1 MHLDFVLVS
10 NHALA
15 WTHQV
20 PVRLSRLDL
29 EHDWNVALVDQLDR
43 GRGSITLSRPEAD
56 IGNRVQRDKLTPVLL
71 CLGRRSKR
79 CFVRLHGPTI
89 LSINKLFND

>member
-1 MHLDFVLVS
+1 MHLDLVVLS
-10 NHALA
+10 NDALA
-15 WTHQV
+15 RPYQI
-20 PVRLSRLDL
+20 PGGLGCLDL
-29 EHDWNVALVDQLDR
+29 EHDWNFALVDQLDR
-43 GRGSITLSRPEAD
+43 ALRPITLSRPEAD
-56 IGNRVQRDKLTPVLL
+56 MGDRVQRDKLTPVLL

>member
-1 MHLDFVLVS
+1 MHLDLVVLS
-10 NHALA
+10 NDALA
-15 WTHQV
+15 RSHQI
-20 PVRLSRLDL
+20 PRGLGCLYL
-29 EHDWNVALVDQLDR
+29 EHDWNVALVDQFDR
-43 GRGSITLSRPEAD
+43 ALRSITLSRPEAD
-56 IGNRVQRDKLTPVLL
+56 MGDRVQRDKLTPVLL

>member
-1 MHLDFVLVS
+1 MHLDLVVLTDDT
-10 NHALA
+10 LT
-15 WTHQV
+15 WPHQI
-20 PVRLSRLDL
+20 PRGLSCLDL
-29 EHDWNVALVDQLDR
+29 EHDWDVILVDQLDR
-43 GRGSITLSRPEAD
+43 ALRSITLSRPEAD
-56 IGNRVQRDKLTPVLL
+56 MGDRVQRDKLTPVLL